1 MPQDSTV
8 GPSSFKTFLSDL
20 FLIINDVNFVC
31 NADDNTTYDS
41 VESKTTSFCHC
52 KNQQNE
58 YFSGFRITKWK
69 ERLINDIWLW
79 ARMNSYKS

>member
-8 GPSSFKTFLSDL
+8 GPSSFETFLSDL

-41 VESKTTSFCHC
+41 VESKDNVILSLQESA
-52 KNQQNE
+52 K
-58 YFSGFRITKWK
+58 RIFQWFPD
-69 ERLINDIWLW
+69 N
-79 ARMNSYKS
+79 

>member
-8 GPSSFKTFLSDL
+8 GPSSFKTFLSVL

-41 VESKTTSFCHC
+41 VESKDNVILSLQESA
-52 KNQQNE
+52 K
-58 YFSGFRITKWK
+58 RIFQWFPD
-69 ERLINDIWLW
+69 N
-79 ARMNSYKS
+79 

>member
-8 GPSSFKTFLSDL
+8 GPSSFKTFLGDL

-41 VESKTTSFCHC
+41 VESKDNVILSLQESA
-52 KNQQNE
+52 K
-58 YFSGFRITKWK
+58 RIFQWFPD
-69 ERLINDIWLW
+69 N
-79 ARMNSYKS
+79 